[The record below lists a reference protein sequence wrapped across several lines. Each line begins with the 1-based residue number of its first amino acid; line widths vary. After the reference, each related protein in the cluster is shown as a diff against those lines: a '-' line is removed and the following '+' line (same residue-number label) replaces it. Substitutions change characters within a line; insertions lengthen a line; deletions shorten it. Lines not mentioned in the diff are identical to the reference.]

1 MPRTKHQISQYR
13 KPKRALDPVVH
24 ALRKRRYEINLSAE
38 AVYERLNVALATV
51 QCWECGR
58 NTPPLVWL
66 HRWAKTLGC
75 TIACLPE
82 STSPDKGSTD
92 SSR

>member
-1 MPRTKHQISQYR
+1 
-13 KPKRALDPVVH
+13 
-24 ALRKRRYEINLSAE
+24 
-38 AVYERLNVALATV
+38 V

-75 TIACLPE
+75 ELCLE
-82 STSPDKGSTD
+82 LTLQTNGSPG